1 MMKNAGYIQLNRRP
15 VLSEEGVPLELLEL
29 HVFGTRLCI
38 RLGELRQV
46 LYHGSL
52 AGVERI
58 QWNWMAY
65 VGSRAGIAHISKSGR
80 ALNIELFNGER
91 FTLALD
97 SLQAVL
103 SCREKF
109 ATVAVLPPKILANGA
124 RDRRLTEYEPV
135 QTCLGTA

>member
-1 MMKNAGYIQLNRRP
+1 MMKNAGYVQLNRRP
-15 VLSEEGVPLELLEL
+15 VLSEEGAPLELLEL
-29 HVFGTRLCI
+29 HVFGVRLCI
-38 RLGELRQV
+38 RIGELRQA
-46 LYHGSL
+46 LYHGSA

-65 VGSRAGIAHISKSGR
+65 VGSRAGIAQVSKSGR

-109 ATVAVLPPKILANGA
+109 ATVAVLPPKIVVNGS
-124 RDRRLTEYEPV
+124 RDRRLTEYGPV

>member
-1 MMKNAGYIQLNRRP
+1 MKNAGYVQLNRRP
-15 VLSEEGVPLELLEL
+15 VISEEGVPLELLEL
-29 HVFGTRLCI
+29 HLFGARLCI
-38 RLGELRQV
+38 RLGELRQA
-46 LYHGSL
+46 LYHGSA

-58 QWNWMAY
+58 QWNWMPY
-65 VGSRAGIAHISKSGR
+65 VGGRAGAAQVSKSGR

-109 ATVAVLPPKILANGA
+109 ATVAVLPPKTQVNVI
-124 RDRRLTEYEPV
+124 RDRRLTDYGPR

>member
-1 MMKNAGYIQLNRRP
+1 MKNAGYIQLNRRP
-15 VLSEEGVPLELLEL
+15 VISEEGVPLELLEI

-38 RLGELRQV
+38 RLGELRQA
-46 LYHGSL
+46 LHHGSA
-52 AGVERI
+52 AGVEKI

-65 VGSRAGIAHISKSGR
+65 VGARAGVAHLSKSGR

-91 FTLALD
+91 FTLSLD

-109 ATVAVLPPKILANGA
+109 ATVAVLPPKTMASSA
-124 RDRRLTEYEPV
+124 RDRRLTDYGALK
-135 QTCLGTA
+135 TCVGTA